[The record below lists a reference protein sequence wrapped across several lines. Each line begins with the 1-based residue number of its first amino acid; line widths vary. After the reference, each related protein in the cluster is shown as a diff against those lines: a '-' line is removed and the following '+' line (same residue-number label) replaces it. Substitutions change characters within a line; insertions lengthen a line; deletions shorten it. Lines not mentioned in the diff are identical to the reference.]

1 MTLQTIEIAGVA
13 GAFQRV
19 RGGVD
24 GEMLLAENRRMFFEE
39 TDTFRR
45 CRFWYAD
52 FTGSDLAGVSAEH
65 IKALREIAEEA
76 AVLQPELAVA
86 IVAPE
91 DLQFALGRM
100 WSLLA
105 ELTGWRTGTFRT
117 PEEACRWLSEN
128 LGHSFTSAALP
139 RDEDQPKRPAR

>member
-1 MTLQTIEIAGVA
+1 MP

-19 RGGVD
+19 RGTVE
-24 GEMLLAENRRMFFEE
+24 GEALLAENRRMFFQE
-39 TDTFRR
+39 TERFRR

-52 FTGSDLAGVSAEH
+52 FTGSDLAGVSADH
-65 IKALREIAEEA
+65 IKALRQIAEEA
-76 AVLQPELAVA
+76 ATLQPDLAVA

-105 ELTGWRTGTFRT
+105 EVTGWRTGTFRRA
-117 PEEACRWLSEN
+117 EEACRWLAED
-128 LGHSFTSAALP
+128 LGREFPAAALP
-139 RDEDQPKRPAR
+139 RDDDPGADDQPSRPAR